1 MNISSVFIER
11 PIFAAVLAILIAT
24 AGLLAIPSLPI
35 SEYPEIVPPT
45 VVVSGQYPGASPKT
59 IAETVITPLEQQING
74 VENAIYTNSVA
85 TPDGNFSITV
95 TFRLGT
101 NLDIA
106 QVQTQNRVTQAEPRL
121 PDVVRQVGLIT
132 EKRSPDLTMVVFL
145 KSADGRYDSLYLR
158 NYAVIQVRD
167 VLSRLQGMG
176 DVQVFGS
183 GDYAMRLWLDP
194 AKMATLSL
202 GVDEVLAAVRE
213 QNVQVAAGQIG
224 GQPSLPGVE
233 FQYIVNAQGRLQTE
247 QEFGNIVVKNGAN
260 GETTYLRDIARLELG
275 PETYALRSMLDGS
288 SAVAIPVFQLPGA
301 NALQLSQSVR
311 TTMKEL
317 SKSFPQG
324 VTYEI
329 DYDPTVFV
337 RHSIEAVIHTLF
349 EAVGLVVLV
358 VILFLQTWRASV
370 IPLVAVPVAI
380 VGTLAALLAAGFSI
394 NSLTLFGLVLATGIV
409 VDDAIVVV
417 ENIERKIEEGLPP
430 RAAAH
435 AAMKEVTRPIISIM
449 LVLCAVFVPVAFV
462 SGLTGQ
468 FYRQFGITIA
478 ASTLISTFNSLTL
491 SPALAALLLKPRTAE
506 PDWFQRGINSVLGRF
521 FAGFNRVFERGS
533 ANYGR
538 GVRRVVGGRW
548 AVLGIFAILLLCT
561 WGIFRV
567 VPAGFIPS
575 QDKQYLIAIVQLPD
589 AASLDR
595 TEKVVRRVS
604 ELATQT
610 PGVAHAIGFT
620 GLSVQGFVN
629 LSNAAVIFFPLKPFE
644 ERTTKEL
651 SAGAIVA
658 TLNKKFGTIREATI
672 FAVPPPPVQGLG
684 NTGGFKLYIQDRG
697 AHGYDELA
705 RVTGEVLTKARQQ
718 RELDPY
724 STYTTYQ
731 NSVPQ
736 LFADV
741 DRVKAKRQGVPL
753 SNIFDTLQAYLGS
766 VYINDFNRFGRTF
779 RVYAQAEARYRSRP
793 EDISDLKT
801 RNLRGDMV
809 PLGAVADI
817 TFQSGPD
824 RVSHYNVYLAA
835 DINGGAAPGFSSGQA
850 TAAMDRVLNDTLPN
864 GFGYE
869 WTDLT
874 FQQKSAGST
883 SLVVFP
889 ICVLLVFLILSA
901 QYESWGLPL
910 AVILIVPMCV
920 LFAMVGVWLKGS
932 DNNVLTQIGFI
943 VLVGL
948 ACKNA
953 ILIVEF
959 ARDALERGLS
969 PIDAA
974 IEACRLRLRPILM
987 TSFAFIMGVVP
998 LVTATGAG
1006 SEMRQA
1012 IGIAVFSG
1020 MLGVTLFG
1028 LFLTPVFFV
1037 TIENFGGKRPAAE
1050 PGAAPA
1056 PDPGAPL
1063 APGSGS
1069 GTALT
1074 TAEESHRA

>member
-11 PIFAAVLAILIAT
+11 PIFATVLAILIAL
-24 AGLLAIPSLPI
+24 AGLLAIPALPI
-35 SEYPEIVPPT
+35 SEYPEVVPPT

-95 TFRLGT
+95 TFKLGT

-106 QVQTQNRVTQAEPRL
+106 QVQTQNRVSQAEPRL

-132 EKRSPDLTMVVFL
+132 QKRSPDLTMVVFL

-158 NYAVIQVRD
+158 NYAVIQVKD
-167 VLSRLQGMG
+167 VLARLPGMG

-194 AKMATLSL
+194 AKIAALNL
-202 GVDEVLAAVRE
+202 DVDEILAAVRE

-224 GQPSLPGVE
+224 GQPSLPGVG

-275 PETYALRSMLDGS
+275 PETYALRSMLDGGP
-288 SAVAIPVFQLPGA
+288 AVAIPIFQLPGA
-301 NALQLSQSVR
+301 NALQLSDAVR
-311 TTMKEL
+311 ATMKVL
-317 SKSFPQG
+317 AKTFPEG
-324 VTYEI
+324 VSYEI
-329 DYDPTVFV
+329 DYDPTIFV
-337 RHSIEAVIHTLF
+337 RSSIEAVVHTLF

-358 VILFLQTWRASV
+358 VILFLQTWRASI

-417 ENIERKIEEGLPP
+417 ENIERKIEEGLAP

-435 AAMKEVTRPIISIM
+435 AAMQEVTRPIISIM

-491 SPALAALLLKPRTAE
+491 SPALAALLLKPRGAP
-506 PDWFQRGINSVLGRF
+506 PDLFQRGINRVLGRF
-521 FAGFNRVFERGS
+521 FALFNRTFQRGS
-533 ANYGR
+533 ASYG
-538 GVRRVVGGRW
+538 GAIRRIVAGRV
-548 AVLGIFAILLLCT
+548 AVLAVFALLLFCT
-561 WGIFRV
+561 WQIFRI
-567 VPAGFIPS
+567 VPGGFIPA

-595 TEKVVRRVS
+595 TENVVRQIS
-604 ELATQT
+604 DLALHT
-610 PGVAHAIGFT
+610 PGVDHAIGFT

-629 LSNAAVIFFPLKPFE
+629 LSNTAVLFFPLKPFG

-651 SAGAIVA
+651 SAGAIVGA
-658 TLNKKFGTIREATI
+658 LNRKFSTIRDAVI

-684 NTGGFKLYIQDRG
+684 NTGGFKLYIQDRA

-705 RVTGEVLTKARQQ
+705 RVTAEVLDSARKQ
-718 RELDPY
+718 RELNPY
-724 STYTTYQ
+724 ATYTTFQ

-753 SNIFDTLQAYLGS
+753 SNVFDTLQAYLGS

-779 RVYAQAEARYRSRP
+779 RVYAQAEAKYRSKP

-809 PLGAVADI
+809 PMGAVADI
-817 TFQSGPD
+817 RFQAGPD

-835 DINGGAAPGFSSGQA
+835 DINGGASPGISSGQA
-850 TAAMDRVLNDTLPN
+850 TAAMERVLQETLPN

-874 FQQKSAGST
+874 FQQKSAGNT
-883 SLVVFP
+883 ALLVFP

-910 AVILIVPMCV
+910 AVILIVPMCL
-920 LFAMVGVWLKGS
+920 LFAMLGVWLKGS

-959 ARDALERGLS
+959 ARERVESGLS
-969 PIDAA
+969 PTAAA

-998 LVTATGAG
+998 LVTAVGAG

-1037 TIENFGGKRPAAE
+1037 TIEGFVRKRATHRAGPPVE
-1050 PGAAPA
+1050 PP
-1056 PDPGAPL
+1056 
-1063 APGSGS
+1063 
-1069 GTALT
+1069 TADEPPHLVP
-1074 TAEESHRA
+1074 AEEPPRA

>member
-1 MNISSVFIER
+1 MNISSFFIER
-11 PIFAAVLAILIAT
+11 PIFASVLAIILT
-24 AGLLAIPSLPI
+24 VAGLLAMPVLPI

-74 VENAIYTNSVA
+74 VENAIYTESTA
-85 TPDGNFSITV
+85 TPDGSFSITV

-106 QVQTQNRVTQAEPRL
+106 QVQTQNRVSQAEPRL
-121 PDVVRQVGLIT
+121 PDVVRQVGLVT
-132 EKRSPDLTMVVFL
+132 QKRSPDLTMVVFL
-145 KSADGRYDSLYLR
+145 RSVDGRYDSLYLR
-158 NYAVIQVRD
+158 NYAVIQIRD
-167 VLSRLQGMG
+167 VLARLQGAG

-194 AKMATLSL
+194 SKIAARSMD
-202 GVDEVLAAVRE
+202 VDEVLAAVRE

-224 GQPSLPGVE
+224 GQPSLPGTQ

-260 GETTYLRDIARLELG
+260 GETTYLRDVARIELG
-275 PETYALRSMLDGS
+275 PDTYALRSMLDGKP
-288 SAVAIPVFQLPGA
+288 AVAIPVFQLPGA
-301 NALQLSQSVR
+301 NALDLSTSVR
-311 TTMKEL
+311 AAMKEL
-317 SKSFPQG
+317 AKSFPEG

-337 RHSIEAVIHTLF
+337 RSSIEAVVHTLF
-349 EAVGLVVLV
+349 EAVLLVVLV
-358 VILFLQTWRASV
+358 VIVFLQTWRASI

-417 ENIERKIEEGLPP
+417 ENIERKIEEGLNPH
-430 RAAAH
+430 AAAH
-435 AAMKEVTRPIISIM
+435 AAMGEVTRPIISIM
-449 LVLCAVFVPVAFV
+449 LVLCAVFIPVAFV
-462 SGLTGQ
+462 NGLTGQ

-478 ASTLISTFNSLTL
+478 ASTIISTFNSLTL
-491 SPALAALLLKPRTAE
+491 SPALAALLLKPRSAP
-506 PDWFQRGINSVLGRF
+506 PDAFQRGINRVLGGF
-521 FAGFNRVFERGS
+521 FGWFNRLFERAS
-533 ANYGR
+533 SRYGH
-538 GVRRVVGGRW
+538 GVSRITSIRRTVLVLFGALLIGTW
-548 AVLGIFAILLLCT
+548 AIFH
-561 WGIFRV
+561 V
-567 VPAGFIPS
+567 VPGGFIPG
-575 QDKQYLIAIVQLPD
+575 QDKQYLVGIVQLPD

-595 TEKVVRRVS
+595 TEKVVRQIS
-604 ELATQT
+604 EIAQKT
-610 PGVAHAIGFT
+610 PGVDHVIGFT

-629 LSNAAVIFFPLKPFE
+629 LSNAAVVFFPLTSFDQRKS
-644 ERTTKEL
+644 KDL
-651 SAGAIVA
+651 SAAAIAGSLNKQFGAIQDAV
-658 TLNKKFGTIREATI
+658 I

-684 NTGGFKLYIQDRG
+684 NTGGFKLFLQDRG

-705 RVTGEVLTKARQQ
+705 RVTNEVLDKARQQ
-718 RELDPY
+718 PELNPY
-724 STYTTYQ
+724 ATYTTFQ

-741 DRVKAKRQGVPL
+741 DRVKAKQQSVPL
-753 SNIFDTLQAYLGS
+753 SSVFDTLQTYLGS
-766 VYINDFNRFGRTF
+766 VYVNDFNRFGRTF
-779 RVYAQAEARYRSRP
+779 RVYAQAEAQFRNQP
-793 EDISDLKT
+793 EDIANLKM
-801 RNLRGDMV
+801 RNSSGDMV
-809 PLGAVADI
+809 PMGAMADVR
-817 TFQSGPD
+817 FESGPD

-835 DINGGAAPGFSSGQA
+835 DINSQGAAGVSSSQA
-850 TAAMDRVLNDTLPN
+850 TAAMERVLKDTLPN

-874 FQQKSAGST
+874 FQQKSAGDT
-883 SLVVFP
+883 ALLVFP

-901 QYESWGLPL
+901 QYESWALPL
-910 AVILIVPMCV
+910 AVILIVPMC
-920 LFAMVGVWLKGS
+920 LLSAMAGVWLKGS

-959 ARDALERGLS
+959 ARERVEHGLT
-969 PIDAA
+969 PVDAA

-987 TSFAFIMGVVP
+987 TSFAFIFGVIP
-998 LVTATGAG
+998 LVIASGAG

-1012 IGIAVFSG
+1012 IGIAVFAG
-1020 MLGVTLFG
+1020 MLGVTSFG

-1037 TIENFGGKRPAAE
+1037 TIETWLARHRPA
-1050 PGAAPA
+1050 GSR
-1056 PDPGAPL
+1056 APL
-1063 APGSGS
+1063 GYSAVD
-1069 GTALT
+1069 
-1074 TAEESHRA
+1074 AEEQGNA